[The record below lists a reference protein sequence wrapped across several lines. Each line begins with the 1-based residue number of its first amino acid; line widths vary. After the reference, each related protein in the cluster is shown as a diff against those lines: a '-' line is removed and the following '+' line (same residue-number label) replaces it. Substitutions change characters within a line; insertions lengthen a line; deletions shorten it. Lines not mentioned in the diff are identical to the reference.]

1 MTKGLAIGNSNP
13 RPETQ
18 FRILVDSNNQDEL
31 IEDITEIIDA
41 TGTYGNNNWI
51 GRGGLPA
58 LNEKKADITYVIPNP
73 NTENYKRTYSNST
86 TAIIGSG
93 ASAITAL
100 NDLKKLAKNG
110 EKV

>member
-1 MTKGLAIGNSNP
+1 LTKGLAIGNSNP
-13 RPETQ
+13 RPETK
-18 FRILVDSNNQDEL
+18 FRILVDSNDQDEL
-31 IEDITEIIDA
+31 IEDINIIVDA
-41 TGTYGNNNWI
+41 SGTYGNNNWI

-58 LNEKKADITYVIPNP
+58 LNEKKVDITYVIPNP
-73 NTENYKRTYSNST
+73 NTEHYKNTYSNST

-100 NDLKKLAKNG
+100 NDLKQLAQNG